1 MTCSACGAPLSVG
14 DWPFCP
20 HGSSRSF
27 TVQADDVPGGFVIEN
42 AWREPRTF
50 YSQSEYEKALA
61 ADGMELRPHYVPGSK
76 HLSNW
81 ATIDPQTLEN
91 ARVLVSRSAPVK
103 NDPTVTLD
111 TLTWTH
117 RTVTDGPWVRQEQM
131 VVDL

>member
-1 MTCSACGAPLSVG
+1 LSVG

-20 HGSSRSF
+20 HGSAR
-27 TVQADDVPGGFVIEN
+27 VNIQRDDVPGGFVIEN
-42 AWREPRTF
+42 AWREPRKF

-81 ATIDPQTLEN
+81 ATMDPQTLEN
-91 ARVLVSRSAPVK
+91 GRILVSRQSAAK
-103 NDPTVTLD
+103 NDPTVTCE
-111 TLTWTH
+111 TLTWTT
-117 RTVTDGPWVRQEQM
+117 RTVTDGPWTTMGDDM